1 MVTLLKCH
9 WSSFASEANL
19 SLTVLLAEGKGIE
32 KQASDFPPG
41 TQFKSWG
48 GETREWIQSSQIK
61 RPKKIN
67 LDLWQHLT
75 TCARK
80 WQKCVRGETRR
91 CVRTSLERNTA
102 AQRPGLF
109 WFAHGKTSCH
119 GILYFVWAPRSTVV
133 RRTSEG
139 WKGKQKAEN

>member
-1 MVTLLKCH
+1 MDPKLTNK
-9 WSSFASEANL
+9 EA
-19 SLTVLLAEGKGIE
+19 
-32 KQASDFPPG
+32 
-41 TQFKSWG
+41 
-48 GETREWIQSSQIK
+48 
-61 RPKKIN
+61 KKN
-67 LDLWQHLT
+67 QLRSMTAPHNV
-75 TCARK
+75 C
-80 WQKCVRGETRR
+80 QKVAKMRGETRR

-139 WKGKQKAEN
+139 